1 MKFLV
6 CVALLALASASKE
19 HATNIN
25 SAFEQALKKYRP
37 EDHERLLKRGENDAE
52 MKDRL
57 QNFRES
63 TQTVEAC
70 NDDHTTQFSCH
81 TNHISV
87 MTHAEKEALK
97 DLNANITEAMV
108 AKRSSYRAKRDH
120 EEVPDSWDWL
130 SKGAQGPVK
139 NQGSCGSC
147 WAFAGVSSL
156 EGEYYIQTGE
166 LMAFSEQEYVDCT
179 MEHFYNKWGSDWA
192 KDHSGCDGAWMNWA
206 WDYSIDAGR
215 MASQKDF
222 SYVGQDRTCNMD
234 GVDDSMTKM
243 VVTKTVEVAA
253 NAAALQEAAYHHI
266 VSVAI
271 KVVNNFFAYREG
283 IYSCSGDCDCSVSL
297 NHAVTIVGYE
307 STYWNVRNSW
317 GSNWGDGGYIKM
329 TRTQDNIC
337 NIQNWAM
344 YPAMEC
350 KEGQT
355 CEGYKDDS
363 DDGDDHDDE
372 EHEEWEGGEE
382 VECGDLEHFGGLCVD
397 IGDGA
402 DKPAVLSN
410 TCDRKVCLT
419 SNGYLV
425 DDASKLCISK
435 SEESDEVQFA
445 TCCAEK
451 STKWNMEGGM
461 LSVGSTCLNTA
472 NNDVNPADDSAL
484 VVGSCKGDGAQFSFA
499 SLACWEELSS
509 KKMGK
514 KIKKDGKAIKTK
526 NLDKAKDWCLNMDSC
541 TGIYSK
547 NGKMFLSSAKKVKD
561 SKKSTDKVFRVVDCE
576 ESCDS
581 GTMRCEDG
589 ECRSQC
595 EEDDDTCPDGTTL
608 CDDGVCKH
616 EHMC

>member
-1 MKFLV
+1 MKFFV
-6 CVALLALASASKE
+6 CVALLALASASVD

-25 SAFEQALKKYRP
+25 AAFAAAIKKYRP
-37 EDHERLLKRGENDAE
+37 EDHDRLLKRGENDAE

-97 DLNANITEAMV
+97 DLNANLTDTLVA
-108 AKRSSYRAKRDH
+108 AKRSNYRTKRDH
-120 EEVPDSWDWL
+120 EDVPDSWDWL
-130 SKGAQGPVK
+130 ARGAQVDVK

-166 LMAFSEQEYVDCT
+166 LIAFSEQEYVDCT
-179 MEHFYNKWGSDWA
+179 MEHFYDKYKSSWA
-192 KDHSGCDGAWMNWA
+192 KDHSGCSGAWMNWA
-206 WDYSIDAGR
+206 WDYSTTAGR
-215 MASQKDF
+215 MASEADF
-222 SYVGQDRTCNMD
+222 GYVAEDRTCNMD
-234 GVDDSMTKM
+234 GVADSMGKM
-243 VVTKTVEVAA
+243 AVTGTVNVAQD
-253 NAAALQEAAYHHI
+253 AASLQKAAYHHI

-271 KVVNNFFAYREG
+271 KVVNNFFSYREG
-283 IYSCSGDCDCSVSL
+283 IYSCSGDCDCSESL

-317 GSNWGDGGYIKM
+317 GANWGDGGYIKM

-350 KEGQT
+350 KAGQT
-355 CEGYKDDS
+355 CDGYSYDDS
-363 DDGDDHDDE
+363 DDHDDHT
-372 EHEEWEGGEE
+372 EWDGGEI

-397 IGDGA
+397 LGDGSN
-402 DKPAVLSN
+402 KPAVLSN
-410 TCDRKVCLT
+410 TCDRKVCIT

-425 DDASKLCISK
+425 DDASSLCISK
-435 SEESDEVQFA
+435 SEDSDVVQFA
-445 TCCAEK
+445 TCCGDK
-451 STKWNMEGGM
+451 STKWTMSEGR
-461 LSVGSTCLNTA
+461 LSVGSQCLNTA
-472 NNDVNPADDSAL
+472 NNDVNPDDDAAL
-484 VVGSCKGDGAQFSFA
+484 VAGSCKGDGAQFSFS
-499 SLACWEELSS
+499 SLTCWEEWSS

-514 KIKKDGKAIKTK
+514 KIKVNGKTVKTK
-526 NLDKAKDWCLNMDSC
+526 NLDKAKDWCLDNEDC

-547 NGKMFLSSAKKVKD
+547 NGKHFLSSAKKVKD
-561 SKKSTDKVFRVVDCE
+561 SKKSTDKVYQVVDCE

-595 EEDDDTCPDGTTL
+595 SEDDDTCPDGTTL